1 MTAPAPT
8 IQRPALLG
16 ALALSAGLAMAAA
29 CLSLLTIAHAS
40 GGGDF
45 KRVVTA
51 HKPALLAIE
60 SR

>member
-1 MTAPAPT
+1 MV
-8 IQRPALLG
+8 
-16 ALALSAGLAMAAA
+16 AA

-51 HKPALLAIE
+51 HKPALLAVE